1 MDEKEKYRAEIDAR
15 LTKMGETLHAIKS
28 EKEQRNENMPELR
41 LDTTIRKHQE
51 AKAKL
56 EELERTEKSSLHE
69 FKAEMEN
76 LVNDI
81 DEDLR
86 KALAYFG

>member
-15 LTKMGETLHAIKS
+15 LTKMGETLHEIKS

-56 EELERTEKSSLHE
+56 EELKRTEKSSLHE

>member
-15 LTKMGETLHAIKS
+15 LTKMGETLHEIKS
-28 EKEQRNENMPELR
+28 EMEQRNENMPE

-56 EELERTEKSSLHE
+56 EKLERTQKSSLHE
-69 FKAEMEN
+69 FKAEMDN